1 MILTVTITRLKPGVN
16 ESPRRLFEQ
25 AAINCV
31 SALRFLPRK
40 FVSIILQ
47 PRMQPRFIQIAGV
60 IWTLVYASV
69 IVWIYA
75 TEPRSFKEVATNSQ
89 VAAGVYE
96 INQEKFNNGLALF
109 RRDQF
114 RAARDEWSGAD
125 PAQKDP
131 RTQFYIGYAF
141 YREGWGRV
149 YYDTALF
156 KQGLDAVNRAISQ
169 APNGTLVVDD
179 PNLQMHSAAELK
191 AELEQGTETG
201 WKDLNPVKLF
211 RQRK

>member
-1 MILTVTITRLKPGVN
+1 
-16 ESPRRLFEQ
+16 
-25 AAINCV
+25 
-31 SALRFLPRK
+31 
-40 FVSIILQ
+40 
-47 PRMQPRFIQIAGV
+47 MQTRFIQIGGI
-60 IWTLVYASV
+60 IWTLVYAGI

-96 INQEKFNNGLALF
+96 INQEKFNNALTLF
-109 RRDQF
+109 RREQF

-131 RTQFYIGYAF
+131 RTQFYLGYAC

-149 YYDTALF
+149 YYDDALF
-156 KQGLDAVNRAISQ
+156 KQGLEAVNRAIAL

-201 WKDLNPVKLF
+201 WKDVNPLKLF

>member
-1 MILTVTITRLKPGVN
+1 MRT
-16 ESPRRLFEQ
+16 
-25 AAINCV
+25 
-31 SALRFLPRK
+31 
-40 FVSIILQ
+40 
-47 PRMQPRFIQIAGV
+47 RFIQITGI
-60 IWTLVYASV
+60 IWTLVYAGI
-69 IVWIYA
+69 IVWFYA

-96 INQEKFNNGLALF
+96 INQEKFNNALVLF
-109 RRDQF
+109 RREQF
-114 RAARDEWSGAD
+114 RAARDEWTGAD

-131 RTQFYIGYAF
+131 RTQFYIGYAC

-149 YYDTALF
+149 YYDDALF
-156 KQGLDAVNRAISQ
+156 KQGLEAVNRAIAL

-201 WKDLNPVKLF
+201 WKDLNPLKLF

>member
-1 MILTVTITRLKPGVN
+1 MQTRL
-16 ESPRRLFEQ
+16 
-25 AAINCV
+25 
-31 SALRFLPRK
+31 
-40 FVSIILQ
+40 
-47 PRMQPRFIQIAGV
+47 IQIAGI
-60 IWTLVYASV
+60 IWTLVYAGI

-96 INQEKFNNGLALF
+96 INQEKFNNALTLF
-109 RRDQF
+109 RREQF

-131 RTQFYIGYAF
+131 RTQFYIGYAC

-149 YYDTALF
+149 YYDDALF
-156 KQGLDAVNRAISQ
+156 KQGLEAANRAIAL

-201 WKDLNPVKLF
+201 WKDVNPLKLF